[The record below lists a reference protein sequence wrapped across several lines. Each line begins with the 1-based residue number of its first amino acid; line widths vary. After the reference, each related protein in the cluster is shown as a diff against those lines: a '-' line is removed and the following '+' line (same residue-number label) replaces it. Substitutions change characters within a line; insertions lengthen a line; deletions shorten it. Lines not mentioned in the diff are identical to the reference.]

1 MVKITQI
8 GCFDRATC
16 VYNSLQRIY
25 RFMRRSIMNKK
36 LTISV
41 TAAMLAALTCIAT
54 MVIKVP
60 TIGTNGYVNIG
71 DSVVLLSMWILG
83 NPYGALAAG
92 IGSGL
97 ADLISGYGSYVP
109 GTTVIKFAMAFAGYL
124 VYKAM
129 TSGKIPKTA
138 AYIVSSLVAEVIM
151 VVGYFLYEA
160 TFLGYGVAAAASIPS
175 NMVQGITCLVL
186 GNLLIQALS
195 RVPYINGL
203 MVEKR

>member
-1 MVKITQI
+1 M
-8 GCFDRATC
+8 
-16 VYNSLQRIY
+16 
-25 RFMRRSIMNKK
+25 
-36 LTISV
+36 
-41 TAAMLAALTCIAT
+41 
-54 MVIKVP
+54 
-60 TIGTNGYVNIG
+60 
-71 DSVVLLSMWILG
+71 
-83 NPYGALAAG
+83 G

-109 GTTVIKFAMAFAGYL
+109 GTAVIKFAMAFVGYL

-129 TSGKIPKTA
+129 ANGKIPKTA

-151 VVGYFLYEA
+151 VAGYFLYEA